1 MLCGHEPFEAEY
13 VKDLIDKIKKG
24 EYEFH
29 EESSFHISD
38 EAKDLIHK
46 LL

>member
-13 VKDLIDKIKKG
+13 VKDLIEKIKSSKFDFPG
-24 EYEFH
+24 ELWD
-29 EESSFHISD
+29 SISQN
-38 EAKDLIHK
+38 AKDLVQK